1 MKSQVAPIRGRKPPR
16 IVEGEGRLEAAT
28 VLNLRV
34 EAASVWRE
42 YAPDYYVGPSHAPK
56 PEPRVIAA
64 LPPSE
69 TLPLVATMLPHE
81 VGSEVRRRGGDPMG
95 REEIKGPHDDRFFK
109 PADSGLQA
117 DLRKSRDVD
126 LHTQPEV
133 QAEGA
138 SISLRVQR
146 ARPLPRPAIEA

>member
-1 MKSQVAPIRGRKPPR
+1 
-16 IVEGEGRLEAAT
+16 
-28 VLNLRV
+28 
-34 EAASVWRE
+34 
-42 YAPDYYVGPSHAPK
+42 
-56 PEPRVIAA
+56 
-64 LPPSE
+64 
-69 TLPLVATMLPHE
+69 MLPHE

-133 QAEGA
+133 RCILSDHREFRRLLFFGFGVF
-138 SISLRVQR
+138 LNKKRCKG
-146 ARPLPRPAIEA
+146 IEK